1 MASTH
6 KILPA
11 GSGPTSIARIRMP
24 PPPLQRFQPWN
35 SRECTSHSVF
45 SLAPLGR
52 QIEWPSR
59 YATARFRWVF
69 AETTSV
75 RLFRT
80 RLLRMDRL
88 STWRYPSRSN
98 QNLCIGCG
106 TSWTTRSHYAEKK
119 NHQILVQSLRSCRSD
134 KLLWN
139 LVARC
144 VYKYFVT
151 RVGGLPAKY

>member
-98 QNLCIGCG
+98 QKPLHWLRDFLDDALTLRGKEETSDSGAISAFMSIGQAIMELGC
-106 TSWTTRSHYAEKK
+106 TMR
-119 NHQILVQSLRSCRSD
+119 L
-134 KLLWN
+134 
-139 LVARC
+139 
-144 VYKYFVT
+144 
-151 RVGGLPAKY
+151 